1 MFAMRWPFFTAWHG
15 RISLLG
21 TATALL
27 VGCSSWMTH
36 QPVQPHVERINP
48 LERLPQGV
56 SAQALPER
64 WWQLY
69 NDPQLDG
76 LVQQALAHNR
86 DLAAAQAHVQS
97 MLAGIMQA
105 DAERWPSTQA
115 SLGAVYGKTADDQT
129 LAKATNSHAPSQW
142 QFNPGFELAYQVDIW
157 GQVQR
162 TIERAQVQAAV
173 AQDAE
178 DLLRITVA
186 AQTTRAYVNAC
197 ALGARAKVQRHS
209 LDVVAQ
215 SLALTDRQRNAGIVT
230 DLEYAR
236 MQALQGETL
245 ALLPMLEARRQAALY
260 ELAMLTGAAD
270 LEQGTGAATCETVPQ
285 LNTALPTGDG
295 WQLLARRPDIRRA
308 ERALQAASL
317 QVDIVQADLYPK
329 VTFGASVSSSSHP
342 LNELGN
348 SSSVM
353 FGIGPLI
360 TWQFPNWRANRAR
373 VNQAQALEQVE
384 VAQFEASVLKALK
397 EVRQALALYDGE
409 RQRHAALSQA
419 LDSSR
424 KAFRLAQLNYNAGSI
439 DFLDVL
445 DSERE
450 LIRLQAT
457 RADADGHLLQRQ
469 ISLFRALGGGWQ
481 RASTDTSFE
490 ASSHASVTFSGTQP

>member
-1 MFAMRWPFFTAWHG
+1 MGSPSFPPWHG
-15 RISLLG
+15 RVALLG
-21 TATALL
+21 IALAL
-27 VGCSSWMTH
+27 SAGCSSWVAH
-36 QPVQPHVERINP
+36 PPAQSHPERINT
-48 LERLPQGV
+48 LSHLPQGV
-56 SAQALPER
+56 SARALPER

-69 NDPQLDG
+69 NDPKLDG
-76 LVQQALAHNR
+76 LVQQALLHNR
-86 DLAAAQAHVQS
+86 DLAAAQAHVQA

-115 SLGAVYGKTADDQT
+115 SLGAAYGKTADDQT
-129 LAKATNSHAPSQW
+129 LAKATDSHAPSEW
-142 QFNPGFELAYQVDIW
+142 AFNPGFELAYQVDVW

-162 TIERAQVQAAV
+162 TIERAQVQAAA

-178 DLLRITVA
+178 DLLRITVV

-209 LDVVAQ
+209 LDVVGR
-215 SLALTDRQRNAGIVT
+215 SLVLIDRQRQAGVVT
-230 DLEYAR
+230 DLEYTR
-236 MQALQGETL
+236 MQALQGETQ

-260 ELAMLTGAAD
+260 ELAMLTGVAD
-270 LEQGTGAATCETVPQ
+270 LEQGAGAASCEVVPH
-285 LNTALPTGDG
+285 LNAELPVGDG
-295 WQLLARRPDIRRA
+295 WQLLARRPDIRQA
-308 ERALQAASL
+308 ERALQAATL

-329 VTFGASVSSSSHP
+329 VTFGASVSSSANKFH
-342 LNELGN
+342 ELGD
-348 SSSVM
+348 SSAVM

-373 VNQAQALEQVE
+373 VNQARALEQVE

-424 KAFRLAQLNYNAGSI
+424 HAYRLAQFNYDAGSI

-457 RADADGHLLQRQ
+457 RADADGQLLQRQ
-469 ISLFRALGGGWQ
+469 ISLFQALGGGWQ
-481 RASTDTSFE
+481 PSAPT
-490 ASSHASVTFSGTQP
+490 HAHTTFSGTQP

>member
-1 MFAMRWPFFTAWHG
+1 MGSPSFSPRHG
-15 RISLLG
+15 RLSLLG
-21 TATALL
+21 VAVALL
-27 VGCSSWMTH
+27 AGCSSWVAHT
-36 QPVQPHVERINP
+36 PAQPHPERINA
-48 LERLPQGV
+48 LSHLPQGV

-69 NDPQLDG
+69 NDPQLDA
-76 LVQQALAHNR
+76 LVQQALLHNR
-86 DLAAAQAHVQS
+86 DLAAAQSYVQA

-115 SLGAVYGKTADDQT
+115 SLGAAYGKTADDQT
-129 LAKATNSHAPSQW
+129 LAKATDSHAPSEW
-142 QFNPGFELAYQVDIW
+142 AFNPGFELAYQVDIW

-162 TIERAQVQAAV
+162 TIERAQVQAAA

-186 AQTTRAYVNAC
+186 AQTTRAYVNVC

-209 LDVVAQ
+209 LDVVGR
-215 SLALTDRQRNAGIVT
+215 SLALIDRQRQAGVVT
-230 DLEYAR
+230 DLEYTR
-236 MQALQGETL
+236 MQALQGETQ

-260 ELAMLTGAAD
+260 ELAMLTGVAD
-270 LEQGTGAATCETVPQ
+270 LQHGAGAATCEGVPH
-285 LNTALPTGDG
+285 LNAELPVGDG
-295 WQLLARRPDIRRA
+295 WQLLARRPDIRQA
-308 ERALQAASL
+308 ERALQTATL

-329 VTFGASVSSSSHP
+329 VTFGASVSSSANKFH
-342 LNELGN
+342 ELGD
-348 SSSVM
+348 SSAVM

-373 VNQAQALEQVE
+373 VSQARALEQVE

-424 KAFRLAQLNYNAGSI
+424 HAYRLAQFNYDAGSI

-457 RADADGHLLQRQ
+457 RADADGQLLQRQ

-481 RASTDTSFE
+481 PSAPT
-490 ASSHASVTFSGTQP
+490 HAHTTFSGTQP

>member
-1 MFAMRWPFFTAWHG
+1 MGSPSFPPWHG
-15 RISLLG
+15 RVALLG
-21 TATALL
+21 IALAL
-27 VGCSSWMTH
+27 SAGCSSWVAH
-36 QPVQPHVERINP
+36 SPAQSHPERINA
-48 LERLPQGV
+48 LSHLPQGV
-56 SAQALPER
+56 SARALPER

-76 LVQQALAHNR
+76 LVQQALLHNR
-86 DLAAAQAHVQS
+86 DLAAAQAHLQA

-105 DAERWPSTQA
+105 DAERWPATQA
-115 SLGAVYGKTADDQT
+115 SLGAAYGKTADDQT
-129 LAKATNSHAPSQW
+129 LAKATDSHAPSQW
-142 QFNPGFELAYQVDIW
+142 AFNPGFELAYQVDVW

-162 TIERAQVQAAV
+162 SIERAQVQAAA

-178 DLLRITVA
+178 DLLRITVV

-209 LDVVAQ
+209 LDVVGR
-215 SLALTDRQRNAGIVT
+215 SLALIDRQRQAGVVT
-230 DLEYAR
+230 DLEYTR
-236 MQALQGETL
+236 MQALQGETQ
-245 ALLPMLEARRQAALY
+245 ALLPMLEARRQDALY
-260 ELAMLTGAAD
+260 ELAMLTGVAD
-270 LEQGTGAATCETVPQ
+270 LQQGAGAASCEVVPH
-285 LNTALPTGDG
+285 LNAELPVGDG
-295 WQLLARRPDIRRA
+295 WQLLARRPDILQA
-308 ERALQAASL
+308 ERALQAATL

-329 VTFGASVSSSSHP
+329 VTFGASVSLSANRPH
-342 LNELGN
+342 ELGD
-348 SSSVM
+348 SSAVM

-373 VNQAQALEQVE
+373 VNQARALEQVE

-424 KAFRLAQLNYNAGSI
+424 HAYRLAQFNYDAGSI

-457 RADADGHLLQRQ
+457 RADADGQLLQRQ
-469 ISLFRALGGGWQ
+469 ISLFQALGGGWQ
-481 RASTDTSFE
+481 PSAPT
-490 ASSHASVTFSGTQP
+490 HAHTTFSGTQP

>member
-1 MFAMRWPFFTAWHG
+1 MGSPSFSTRHC
-15 RISLLG
+15 RLSLLG
-21 TATALL
+21 VAVVWLA
-27 VGCSSWMTH
+27 GCSSWVTH
-36 QPVQPHVERINP
+36 VPAQPHPPRIDA
-48 LERLPQGV
+48 LSRLPQGV
-56 SAQALPER
+56 SAQVLPDR

-69 NDPQLDG
+69 NDPKLDA
-76 LVQQALAHNR
+76 LVQQALEHNR

-129 LAKATNSHAPSQW
+129 LAKATDSHAPSQW
-142 QFNPGFELAYQVDIW
+142 AFNPGFELAYQVDVW

-162 TIERAQVQAAV
+162 SIERAQVQAAA

-209 LDVVAQ
+209 LEVVGR
-215 SLALTDRQRNAGIVT
+215 SLALTDRQRQAGVVT
-230 DLEYAR
+230 DLEYSR

-245 ALLPMLEARRQAALY
+245 ALLPMLEARRESALY
-260 ELAMLTGAAD
+260 ELAMLTGVAD
-270 LEQGTGAATCETVPQ
+270 LEQGSGAATCEVVPQ
-285 LNTALPTGDG
+285 LSAALPVGDG
-295 WQLLARRPDIRRA
+295 WQLLARRPDIRQA
-308 ERALQAASL
+308 ERALRAATL

-329 VTFGASVSSSSHP
+329 VTFGASVSSSASKSH
-342 LNELGN
+342 ELGD
-348 SSSVM
+348 SSAVM

-373 VNQAQALEQVE
+373 VNQARALEQVE
-384 VAQFEASVLKALK
+384 VAQFENSVLRALK
-397 EVRQALALYDGE
+397 DVRQALALYDGE

-424 KAFRLAQLNYNAGSI
+424 HAYKLAQFNYNAGSI

-457 RADADGHLLQRQ
+457 RADADGQLLQRQ

-481 RASTDTSFE
+481 SASAQAPAAALT
-490 ASSHASVTFSGTQP
+490 HASAHFSGTQP

>member
-1 MFAMRWPFFTAWHG
+1 MGSPSFPPWHG
-15 RISLLG
+15 RVALLG
-21 TATALL
+21 IALAL
-27 VGCSSWMTH
+27 SAGCSSWVAH
-36 QPVQPHVERINP
+36 PPAQSHPERINA
-48 LERLPQGV
+48 LSHLPQGV

-69 NDPQLDG
+69 NDPKLDG
-76 LVQQALAHNR
+76 LVQQALLHNR
-86 DLAAAQAHVQS
+86 DLAAAQAHVQA

-115 SLGAVYGKTADDQT
+115 SLGAAYGKTADDQT
-129 LAKATNSHAPSQW
+129 LAKATDSHAPSEW
-142 QFNPGFELAYQVDIW
+142 AFNPGFELAYQVDVW

-162 TIERAQVQAAV
+162 TIERAQVQAAA

-178 DLLRITVA
+178 DLLRITVV

-209 LDVVAQ
+209 LDVVGR
-215 SLALTDRQRNAGIVT
+215 SLVLIDRQRQAGVVT
-230 DLEYAR
+230 DLEYTR
-236 MQALQGETL
+236 MQALQGETQ

-260 ELAMLTGAAD
+260 ELAMLTGVAD
-270 LEQGTGAATCETVPQ
+270 LEQGAGAASCEVVPH
-285 LNTALPTGDG
+285 LNAELPVGDG
-295 WQLLARRPDIRRA
+295 WQLLARRPDIRQA
-308 ERALQAASL
+308 ERALQAATL

-329 VTFGASVSSSSHP
+329 VTFGASVSSSANKFH
-342 LNELGN
+342 ELGD
-348 SSSVM
+348 SSAVM

-373 VNQAQALEQVE
+373 VSQARALEQVE

-424 KAFRLAQLNYNAGSI
+424 HAYRLAEFNYDAGSI

-457 RADADGHLLQRQ
+457 RADADGQLLQRQ
-469 ISLFRALGGGWQ
+469 ISLFQALGGGWQ
-481 RASTDTSFE
+481 PSAPT
-490 ASSHASVTFSGTQP
+490 HAHTTFSGTQP

>member
-1 MFAMRWPFFTAWHG
+1 MDSPSFSPRHG
-15 RISLLG
+15 RLSLLG
-21 TATALL
+21 VAVVLMA
-27 VGCSSWMTH
+27 GCSSWVAHTPAH
-36 QPVQPHVERINP
+36 SH
-48 LERLPQGV
+48 LEPGNALNRLPQGV

-69 NDPQLDG
+69 NDPTLDG

-105 DAERWPSTQA
+105 DAERWPSTQV
-115 SLGAVYGKTADDQT
+115 SLGAAYGKTADDQT
-129 LAKATNSHAPSQW
+129 LAKATDSHAPSQW
-142 QFNPGFELAYQVDIW
+142 AFDPGIELSYQVDVW

-162 TIERAQVQAAV
+162 SIERAQVQAAA

-178 DLLRITVA
+178 DLLRITVV

-209 LDVVAQ
+209 LDVLGH
-215 SLALTDRQRNAGIVT
+215 SLALTDRQRKAGVVT
-230 DLEYAR
+230 DLEYTR
-236 MQALQGETL
+236 IQALQGETQ
-245 ALLPMLEARRQAALY
+245 AVLPMLEARRQAALY
-260 ELAMLTGAAD
+260 ELAMLTGVAE
-270 LEQGTGAATCETVPQ
+270 LEQGAGAARCEVVPQ
-285 LNTALPTGDG
+285 LAAELPVGDG
-295 WQLLARRPDIRRA
+295 WQLLARRPDIRQA
-308 ERALQAASL
+308 QRALQASTL

-329 VTFGASVSSSSHP
+329 VTFGASVSSSASKPH
-342 LNELGN
+342 ELGD
-348 SSSVM
+348 SSAVM

-373 VNQAQALEQVE
+373 VNQARALEQME
-384 VAQFEASVLKALK
+384 VAQFESTVLNALK
-397 EVRQALALYDGE
+397 DVRQALALYDGE
-409 RQRHAALSQA
+409 RQRHAALGQA

-424 KAFRLAQLNYNAGSI
+424 QAYTLAQFNYDAGSI

-457 RADADGHLLQRQ
+457 RADADGQLLQRQ

-481 RASTDTSFE
+481 PSTSAPSTAALSR
-490 ASSHASVTFSGTQP
+490 ASVTSSGTQP

>member
-1 MFAMRWPFFTAWHG
+1 MRSPFFTAWHG
-15 RISLLG
+15 RLS
-21 TATALL
+21 L
-27 VGCSSWMTH
+27 VGMASIVLAGCAAWTTH
-36 QPVQPHVERINP
+36 QPAQPHPERINA
-48 LERLPQGV
+48 LSHLPQGV

-69 NDPQLDG
+69 NDPKLDA
-76 LVQQALAHNR
+76 LVQQALEHNR

-115 SLGAVYGKTADDQT
+115 SLGAAYGKTTDDQT
-129 LAKATNSHAPSQW
+129 LAKATDSHAPSQW
-142 QFNPGFELAYQVDIW
+142 AFNPGFELAYQVDIW
-157 GQVQR
+157 GQVQHA
-162 TIERAQVQAAV
+162 IERAQVQAAA

-178 DLLRITVA
+178 DLLRITIV

-197 ALGARAKVQRHS
+197 VLGARAKVERHS
-209 LDVVAQ
+209 LEVVGQ
-215 SLALTDRQRNAGIVT
+215 SLALIDRQRQAGVVT
-230 DLEYAR
+230 DFEYVR

-260 ELAMLTGAAD
+260 ELAMLTGVAD
-270 LEQGTGAATCETVPQ
+270 LEQDSGAATCEVVPK
-285 LNTALPTGDG
+285 LNAALPVGDG
-295 WQLLARRPDIRRA
+295 WQLLARRPDIRQA
-308 ERALQAASL
+308 ERVLQAASL

-329 VTFGASVSSSSHP
+329 VTFGASVSSSSHTP
-342 LNELGN
+342 HELGD
-348 SSSVM
+348 SSAVM

-360 TWQFPNWRANRAR
+360 SWQFPNWRVNRAR
-373 VNQAQALEQVE
+373 VNQARALEQVD

-424 KAFRLAQLNYNAGSI
+424 QAYKLAQLNYNAGSI

-457 RADADGHLLQRQ
+457 RADADGRLLQRQ
-469 ISLFRALGGGWQ
+469 IALFSALGGGWQ
-481 RASTDTSFE
+481 SSSSDIPVDAP
-490 ASSHASVTFSGTQP
+490 SHAPLTFSGTQP

>member
-1 MFAMRWPFFTAWHG
+1 MPSPSFTARPG
-15 RISLLG
+15 RLSLLG
-21 TATALL
+21 VAAVLL
-27 VGCSSWMTH
+27 AGCSAWVTH
-36 QPVQPHVERINP
+36 QPVQPHPAR
-48 LERLPQGV
+48 LDALSHLPQGV

-69 NDPQLDG
+69 NDPQLDA

-86 DLAAAQAHVQS
+86 DLAAAQAHVHA

-115 SLGAVYGKTADDQT
+115 SLGAAYGKTADDQT
-129 LAKATNSHAPSQW
+129 LAKATDSHAPSQW
-142 QFNPGFELAYQVDIW
+142 EFNPGFEMAYQVDIW

-162 TIERAQVQAAV
+162 SIERAQVQAAA

-178 DLLRITVA
+178 DLLRITVV

-209 LDVVAQ
+209 LDVVGE
-215 SLALTDRQRNAGIVT
+215 SLALTDRRRQAGEVT

-270 LEQGTGAATCETVPQ
+270 VQQGAGAATCDAVPQ
-285 LNTALPTGDG
+285 LSSALPVGDG

-308 ERALQAASL
+308 ERALQAATL

-329 VTFGASVSSSSHP
+329 VTFGASVTSSSHAP
-342 LNELGN
+342 HELGD
-348 SSSVM
+348 SSAVM

-373 VNQAQALEQVE
+373 VKQAQALEQAD
-384 VAQFEASVLKALK
+384 VARFEGSVLNALK
-397 EVRQALALYDGE
+397 DVRQALALYDGE

-424 KAFRLAQLNYNAGSI
+424 QAYKLAQLNYNAGSI

-457 RADADGHLLQRQ
+457 RADADGQLLQRQ
-469 ISLFRALGGGWQ
+469 IALFRALGGGWQ
-481 RASTDTSFE
+481 
-490 ASSHASVTFSGTQP
+490 ASSSVTLSGTQP

>member
-1 MFAMRWPFFTAWHG
+1 MGSPSFPPWHG
-15 RISLLG
+15 RVALLG
-21 TATALL
+21 IALAL
-27 VGCSSWMTH
+27 SAGCSSWVAH
-36 QPVQPHVERINP
+36 PPAQSHPERINA
-48 LERLPQGV
+48 LSHLPQGV

-69 NDPQLDG
+69 NDPKLDG
-76 LVQQALAHNR
+76 LVQQALLHNR
-86 DLAAAQAHVQS
+86 DLAAAQAHVQA

-115 SLGAVYGKTADDQT
+115 SLGAAYGKTADDQT
-129 LAKATNSHAPSQW
+129 LAKATDSHAPSEW
-142 QFNPGFELAYQVDIW
+142 AFNPGMELAYQVDVW

-162 TIERAQVQAAV
+162 TIERAQVQAAA

-178 DLLRITVA
+178 DLLRITVV

-209 LDVVAQ
+209 LDVVGR
-215 SLALTDRQRNAGIVT
+215 SLALIDRQRQAGVVT
-230 DLEYAR
+230 DLEYTR

-260 ELAMLTGAAD
+260 ELAMLTGVAD
-270 LEQGTGAATCETVPQ
+270 LQQGAGAARCEVVPH
-285 LNTALPTGDG
+285 LNAELPVGDG
-295 WQLLARRPDIRRA
+295 WQLLARRPDIRQA
-308 ERALQAASL
+308 ERALQAATL

-329 VTFGASVSSSSHP
+329 VTFGASVSSSANRFH
-342 LNELGN
+342 ELGD
-348 SSSVM
+348 SSAVM

-373 VNQAQALEQVE
+373 VKQARALEQVE

-397 EVRQALALYDGE
+397 AVRQALALYDGE

-424 KAFRLAQLNYNAGSI
+424 HAYRLAQFNYDAGSI

-457 RADADGHLLQRQ
+457 RADADGQLLQRQ
-469 ISLFRALGGGWQ
+469 ISLFQALGGGWQ
-481 RASTDTSFE
+481 PSAPT
-490 ASSHASVTFSGTQP
+490 HAHTTFSGTQP

>member
-1 MFAMRWPFFTAWHG
+1 MGSPSFPPRHG
-15 RISLLG
+15 RLALLG
-21 TATALL
+21 IALVL
-27 VGCSSWMTH
+27 SAGCSSWVAH
-36 QPVQPHVERINP
+36 APAQPHPQRINA
-48 LERLPQGV
+48 LSHLPQGV

-76 LVQQALAHNR
+76 LVQQALLHNR
-86 DLAAAQAHVQS
+86 DLAAAQSHVQA

-115 SLGAVYGKTADDQT
+115 SLGAAYGKTADDQT
-129 LAKATNSHAPSQW
+129 LAKATDSHAPSEW
-142 QFNPGFELAYQVDIW
+142 AFNPGFELAYQVDIW

-162 TIERAQVQAAV
+162 TIERAQVQAAA

-178 DLLRITVA
+178 DLLRITVV

-209 LDVVAQ
+209 LDVVGR
-215 SLALTDRQRNAGIVT
+215 SLVLIDRQRQAGVVT
-230 DLEYAR
+230 DLEYTR
-236 MQALQGETL
+236 MQALQGETQ

-260 ELAMLTGAAD
+260 ELAMLTGVAD
-270 LEQGTGAATCETVPQ
+270 LEQGAGAASCEVVPH
-285 LNTALPTGDG
+285 LNAELPVGDG
-295 WQLLARRPDIRRA
+295 WQLLARRPDIRQA
-308 ERALQAASL
+308 ERALQAATL

-329 VTFGASVSSSSHP
+329 VTFGASVSSSANKFH
-342 LNELGN
+342 ELGD
-348 SSSVM
+348 SSAVM

-373 VNQAQALEQVE
+373 VNQARALEQVE

-424 KAFRLAQLNYNAGSI
+424 HAYRLAEFNYDAGSI

-457 RADADGHLLQRQ
+457 RADADGQLLQRQ
-469 ISLFRALGGGWQ
+469 ISLFQALGGGWQ
-481 RASTDTSFE
+481 PSAPT
-490 ASSHASVTFSGTQP
+490 HAHTTFSGTQP

>member
-1 MFAMRWPFFTAWHG
+1 MGSPSLFPRHC
-15 RISLLG
+15 RLSLLG
-21 TATALL
+21 MAVALL
-27 VGCSSWMTH
+27 AGCSSWVAHT
-36 QPVQPHVERINP
+36 PAQPHPERINA
-48 LERLPQGV
+48 LSHLPQGV

-69 NDPQLDG
+69 NDPQLDA
-76 LVQQALAHNR
+76 LVQKALLHNR
-86 DLAAAQAHVQS
+86 DLAAAQAHVQA
-97 MLAGIMQA
+97 MLAGIQQA

-115 SLGAVYGKTADDQT
+115 SLGAAYGKTTDDQT
-129 LAKATNSHAPSQW
+129 LAKATDSHAPSEW
-142 QFNPGFELAYQVDIW
+142 AFNPGFELAYQVDVW

-162 TIERAQVQAAV
+162 TIERAHVQTAA

-178 DLLRITVA
+178 DLLRITVV

-209 LDVVAQ
+209 LDVVAH
-215 SLALTDRQRNAGIVT
+215 SLALTDRQRQAGVVT
-230 DLEYAR
+230 DLEYSR
-236 MQALQGETL
+236 MQALQGETQ

-260 ELAMLTGAAD
+260 ELAMLTGVAD
-270 LEQGTGAATCETVPQ
+270 LEQGSGAATCEVVPQ
-285 LNTALPTGDG
+285 LNAELPVGDG
-295 WQLLARRPDIRRA
+295 WQLLARRPDVRQA
-308 ERALQAASL
+308 ERALQAATL

-329 VTFGASVSSSSHP
+329 VTFGASVSSSANKPH
-342 LNELGN
+342 ELGD
-348 SSSVM
+348 SRAVM

-360 TWQFPNWRANRAR
+360 TWQFPNWQANRAR
-373 VNQAQALEQVE
+373 VKQARALEQVE

-409 RQRHAALSQA
+409 RQRHAALSRA

-424 KAFRLAQLNYNAGSI
+424 QAYKLAQFNYDAGSI

-457 RADADGHLLQRQ
+457 RADADGQLLQRQ
-469 ISLFRALGGGWQ
+469 IGLFRALGGGWQ
-481 RASTDTSFE
+481 SGAVETPAAAPT
-490 ASSHASVTFSGTQP
+490 HASIPSSGTQP

>member
-1 MFAMRWPFFTAWHG
+1 MGSPSFPPWHG
-15 RISLLG
+15 RVALLG
-21 TATALL
+21 IALAL
-27 VGCSSWMTH
+27 SAGCSSWVAH
-36 QPVQPHVERINP
+36 PPAQSHPERINA
-48 LERLPQGV
+48 LSHLPQGV
-56 SAQALPER
+56 SARALPER

-69 NDPQLDG
+69 NDPKLDG
-76 LVQQALAHNR
+76 LVQQALLHNR
-86 DLAAAQAHVQS
+86 DLAAAQAHVQA

-105 DAERWPSTQA
+105 DAERWPATQA
-115 SLGAVYGKTADDQT
+115 SLGAEYGKTADDQT
-129 LAKATNSHAPSQW
+129 LAKATDSHAPSQW
-142 QFNPGFELAYQVDIW
+142 AFNPGFELAYQVDVW

-162 TIERAQVQAAV
+162 SIERAQVQAAA

-178 DLLRITVA
+178 DLLRITVV

-209 LDVVAQ
+209 LDVVGR
-215 SLALTDRQRNAGIVT
+215 SLALIDRQRQAGVVT
-230 DLEYAR
+230 DLEYTR
-236 MQALQGETL
+236 MQALQGETQ

-260 ELAMLTGAAD
+260 ELAMLTGVAD
-270 LEQGTGAATCETVPQ
+270 LEQGAGAASCEVVPH
-285 LNTALPTGDG
+285 LNAELPVGDG
-295 WQLLARRPDIRRA
+295 WQLLARRPDIRQA
-308 ERALQAASL
+308 ERALQAATL

-329 VTFGASVSSSSHP
+329 VTFGASVSSSANKFH
-342 LNELGN
+342 ELGD
-348 SSSVM
+348 SSAVM

-373 VNQAQALEQVE
+373 VNQARALEQVE

-424 KAFRLAQLNYNAGSI
+424 HAYRLAQFNYDAGSI

-457 RADADGHLLQRQ
+457 RADADGQLLQRQ
-469 ISLFRALGGGWQ
+469 ISLFQALGGGWQ
-481 RASTDTSFE
+481 PSAPT
-490 ASSHASVTFSGTQP
+490 HAHTTFSGTQP

>member
-1 MFAMRWPFFTAWHG
+1 MGSPSFPPWHG
-15 RISLLG
+15 RLALLG
-21 TATALL
+21 MALAL
-27 VGCSSWMTH
+27 SAGCSSWVAH
-36 QPVQPHVERINP
+36 PPAQSHPERINA
-48 LERLPQGV
+48 LSHLPQGV

-76 LVQQALAHNR
+76 LVQQALLHNR
-86 DLAAAQAHVQS
+86 DLVAAQAHVQA

-105 DAERWPSTQA
+105 DAERWPATQA
-115 SLGAVYGKTADDQT
+115 SLGAEYGKTADDQT
-129 LAKATNSHAPSQW
+129 LAKATDSHAPSQW
-142 QFNPGFELAYQVDIW
+142 AFNPGFELAYQMDVW

-162 TIERAQVQAAV
+162 SIERAQVQAAA

-178 DLLRITVA
+178 DLLRITVV

-209 LDVVAQ
+209 LDVVGR
-215 SLALTDRQRNAGIVT
+215 SLALIDRQRQAGVVT
-230 DLEYAR
+230 DLEYTR
-236 MQALQGETL
+236 MQALQSETQ

-260 ELAMLTGAAD
+260 ELAMLTGVAD
-270 LEQGTGAATCETVPQ
+270 LEQSAGAASCEVVPQ
-285 LNTALPTGDG
+285 INAELPVGDG
-295 WQLLARRPDIRRA
+295 WQLLARRPDIRQA
-308 ERALQAASL
+308 KRALQAATL

-329 VTFGASVSSSSHP
+329 VTFGASVSSSANRPH
-342 LNELGN
+342 ELGD
-348 SSSVM
+348 SSAVM

-373 VNQAQALEQVE
+373 VNQARALEQVE

-397 EVRQALALYDGE
+397 EVRQALVLYDGE

-419 LDSSR
+419 LASSR
-424 KAFRLAQLNYNAGSI
+424 HAYRLAQFNYDAGSI
-439 DFLDVL
+439 DFLGVL

-457 RADADGHLLQRQ
+457 RADADGQLLQRQ

-481 RASTDTSFE
+481 PSAPT
-490 ASSHASVTFSGTQP
+490 HAYTTFSGTQP

>member
-1 MFAMRWPFFTAWHG
+1 MGSPSFPPWHG
-15 RISLLG
+15 RVALLG
-21 TATALL
+21 IALAL
-27 VGCSSWMTH
+27 SAGCSSWVAH
-36 QPVQPHVERINP
+36 PPAQSHPERINA
-48 LERLPQGV
+48 LSHLPQGV

-69 NDPQLDG
+69 NDPKLDG
-76 LVQQALAHNR
+76 LVQQALLHNR
-86 DLAAAQAHVQS
+86 DLAAAQANVQA

-115 SLGAVYGKTADDQT
+115 SLGAAYGKTADDQT
-129 LAKATNSHAPSQW
+129 LAKATDSHAPSEW
-142 QFNPGFELAYQVDIW
+142 AFNPGMELAYQVDVW

-162 TIERAQVQAAV
+162 TIERAQVQAAA

-178 DLLRITVA
+178 DLLRITVV

-209 LDVVAQ
+209 LDVVGR
-215 SLALTDRQRNAGIVT
+215 SLALIDRQRQAGVVT
-230 DLEYAR
+230 DLEYTR

-260 ELAMLTGAAD
+260 ELAMLTGVAD
-270 LEQGTGAATCETVPQ
+270 LQQGAGAARCEVVPH
-285 LNTALPTGDG
+285 LNAELPVGDG
-295 WQLLARRPDIRRA
+295 WQLLARRPDIRQA
-308 ERALQAASL
+308 ERALQAATL

-329 VTFGASVSSSSHP
+329 VTFGASVSSSANRPH
-342 LNELGN
+342 ELGD
-348 SSSVM
+348 SSAVM

-373 VNQAQALEQVE
+373 VNQARALEQVE

-397 EVRQALALYDGE
+397 AVRQALALYDGE

-424 KAFRLAQLNYNAGSI
+424 HAYRLAQFNYDAGSI

-450 LIRLQAT
+450 LIRVQAT
-457 RADADGHLLQRQ
+457 RADADGQLLQRQ
-469 ISLFRALGGGWQ
+469 ISLFQALGGGWQ
-481 RASTDTSFE
+481 PSAPT
-490 ASSHASVTFSGTQP
+490 HAHTTFSGTQP